1 MSSSAPPRLTQVK
14 KGSRSDVHAE
24 AIEISALE
32 AEAMLRAALR
42 LFALWQ
48 LSDHEAR
55 ILLGQPSARTFARWK
70 AAEVGSIPYDTA
82 RRLSYL
88 MGIHKALRHLF
99 KEPERAYAWIRRDNA
114 VFGGQSALTR
124 MLAGDV
130 TDLAAVRSY
139 LDAERGGW

>member
-1 MSSSAPPRLTQVK
+1 
-14 KGSRSDVHAE
+14 
-24 AIEISALE
+24 
-32 AEAMLRAALR
+32 MLRAALR
-42 LFALWQ
+42 LFSLWQ
-48 LSDHEAR
+48 LSDSEAR
-55 ILLGQPSARTFARWK
+55 ILLGRPAARTYARWK
-70 AAEVGSIPYDTA
+70 ASEVSSIPYDTA

-99 KEPERAYAWIRRDNA
+99 KEPERAYAWVRRDNEI
-114 VFGGQSALTR
+114 FGGQSALTR

>member
-1 MSSSAPPRLTQVK
+1 MSSSAPPRLNPSKRGARV
-14 KGSRSDVHAE
+14 VAE
-24 AIEISALE
+24 ADAVEITPQE
-32 AEAMLRAALR
+32 AEAMLRAGLR

-48 LSDHEAR
+48 LSDGEAR
-55 ILLGQPSARTFARWK
+55 ILLGQPSPRTYARWK
-70 AAEVGSIPYDTA
+70 AGEVSTIPHDTA
-82 RRLSYL
+82 CRLSYL

-99 KEPERAYAWIRRDNA
+99 KEPERAYAWVRRDNE

-130 TDLAAVRSY
+130 TDLAVVRSY

>member
-1 MSSSAPPRLTQVK
+1 MSSSVPPPLTLNKNSRAAP
-14 KGSRSDVHAE
+14 E
-24 AIEISALE
+24 ADAGEITARE
-32 AEAMLRAALR
+32 AAAMLRAALR

-48 LSDHEAR
+48 LNDAEAR
-55 ILLGQPSARTFARWK
+55 VLLGQPSQRTYARWK
-70 AAEVGSIPYDTA
+70 AGEVSSIPYDTA

-99 KEPERAYAWIRRDNA
+99 KEPERAYAWVRRDNS

>member
-1 MSSSAPPRLTQVK
+1 MSSTAPPPLK
-14 KGSRSDVHAE
+14 KGSRATPE
-24 AIEISALE
+24 ADAGEITARE

-42 LFALWQ
+42 LFVLWQ
-48 LSDHEAR
+48 LSDGEAR
-55 ILLGQPSARTFARWK
+55 GLLGQPSPRTYARWK
-70 AAEVGSIPYDTA
+70 AGEVSSIPYDTA

-99 KEPERAYAWIRRDNA
+99 KEPERAYAWIRRDNE